1 MRCPKCGQEIRDGKA
16 CPKCGN
22 VAESSQRM
30 EVEYKDFKVSE
41 LLDIKMRKQASAK
54 KETPKTEAVGKKH
67 EVRLPAR
74 KKRSWPLVTV
84 FIFVIVLILLFLLR
98 FLLKF

>member
-1 MRCPKCGQEIRDGKA
+1 MKCPTCGQEIKTGQK
-16 CPKCGN
+16 CENCGN
-22 VAESSQRM
+22 TPASSPGM

-41 LLDIKMRKQASAK
+41 LLDIKMRKPAPAK
-54 KETPKTEAVGKKH
+54 KETPKTETVGKKH
-67 EVRLPAR
+67 EVRLPAG

-84 FIFVIVLILLFLLR
+84 FILVIVLILLFLLR